1 MPRVGWRSFGRAGGA
16 LRKAVTYRIR
26 HAIARIAD
34 GHPELGRHL
43 RASVRTGTWCGY
55 SPSTASTGGG
65 SAPAPVADVS
75 DGHVTVLHPSLRWP
89 DSRH

>member
-1 MPRVGWRSFGRAGGA
+1 V
-16 LRKAVTYRIR
+16 LRKVVTYRIR

-34 GHPELGRHL
+34 GHPVLGRHL
-43 RASVRTGTWCGY
+43 RAPVRTGTWCSY

-75 DGHVTVLHPSLRWP
+75 NVHVTVPHPSQRWP

>member
-1 MPRVGWRSFGRAGGA
+1 V
-16 LRKAVTYRIR
+16 LRKVVTYRIR

-34 GHPELGRHL
+34 GHPVLGRHL
-43 RASVRTGTWCGY
+43 RAPVRTG
-55 SPSTASTGGG
+55 TASTGGG

-75 DGHVTVLHPSLRWP
+75 NGHVTVPHPSQRWP